1 MTEPGTA
8 VAAGRL
14 LPAACPP
21 PAPHV
26 HRPGLSLGHHS
37 WGLSLGGGQWKGV
50 LSSSCPRLNRL
61 CGLRMGWGGCRPSNT
76 GSAGGQ
82 QRWGTDGAE
91 KELVPSGED
100 SKKAGWRLRPKK
112 GPAGVKG
119 PVERLRNGGKAG
131 SEGKWG

>member
-21 PAPHV
+21 PALHV

-91 KELVPSGED
+91 KELAAEAKEG
-100 SKKAGWRLRPKK
+100 AGWSE
-112 GPAGVKG
+112 GPC
-119 PVERLRNGGKAG
+119 GKAAERG
-131 SEGKWG
+131 EGWERRKVGVTPT